1 MIRTPQGFQLPKRVV
16 AIYSG
21 EEQRMWETYYAPF
34 YSKYIK
40 EINKQAQGESWP
52 SMLYLNKFYW
62 EIALLSLL
70 CFDAEDNQSF
80 LKDILGITDV
90 GEIEFHINSKNYVN
104 YKDSPVLTFIELL
117 NENPKFSLETF
128 KALLEKQEIN
138 VDTLFMYLYIAFSP
152 KKTKILDD
160 VTIKFNENLTVKA
173 LSEGQKKLL
182 LIKAALDFTGSED
195 TLFLLDEPDA
205 HIHIENKIK
214 LVDII
219 KRYTSNRHVIMTTHS
234 PSLTDS
240 MIKRGEKNVIY
251 MENGEIKSVEVIDTI
266 ARLSGNHIGYIEGA
280 LILSSSKPLILVE
293 GIGDVKYISKALDL
307 LSGTHPT
314 YSALSCDILFMGG
327 AGENA
332 KQFIDKIKPH
342 INKSKKVLVIFDR
355 DDSGAGGMKRIGAT
369 GNRED
374 YKTYRDQN
382 WYFFMLPKTEEHH
395 GTDFTIE
402 DYFSMKYKND
412 VAVEKI
418 KEAGGC
424 FKKLPK
430 DLRQKVK
437 DELGSRIE
445 EYTAEDMSGF
455 TVLLD
460 KIVNILEDKESDI
473 EDIAVH

>member
-40 EINKQAQGESWP
+40 EINKQAQGGSWP

-128 KALLEKQEIN
+128 KALLEKQEID

-307 LSGTHPT
+307 LSSTHPT

-355 DDSGAGGMKRIGAT
+355 DDSGAGGMKRIG
-369 GNRED
+369 
-374 YKTYRDQN
+374 
-382 WYFFMLPKTEEHH
+382 
-395 GTDFTIE
+395 
-402 DYFSMKYKND
+402 
-412 VAVEKI
+412 
-418 KEAGGC
+418 
-424 FKKLPK
+424 
-430 DLRQKVK
+430 
-437 DELGSRIE
+437 GS
-445 EYTAEDMSGF
+445 
-455 TVLLD
+455 V
-460 KIVNILEDKESDI
+460 DI
-473 EDIAVH
+473 